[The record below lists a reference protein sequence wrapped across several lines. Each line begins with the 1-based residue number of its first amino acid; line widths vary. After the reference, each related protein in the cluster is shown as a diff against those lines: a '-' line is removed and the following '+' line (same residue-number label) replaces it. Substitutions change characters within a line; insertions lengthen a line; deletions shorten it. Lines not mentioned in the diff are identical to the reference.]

1 MKKLIS
7 VLLLAA
13 LMLSMFVLPVSAYSS
28 SGEKTIVS
36 TGETSAEGLTY
47 TIDADGN
54 VIIIGYIGNETDI
67 VIPSTID
74 GYTVTSIGEKAFL
87 CCDFVSITIPDGVE
101 SIGNEAFD
109 FCSLQDITIPSSVT
123 YIGNNAFRDCWNIK
137 NIYFEGTADQWASI
151 DFASFNSQPVASYDN
166 DQNVYMNGELLTEV
180 EITTATEIN
189 DYAFCNM
196 DTIESVVL
204 SDSVKSI
211 GSQAFRGCSSLKS
224 VTIPDSVTSIKL
236 GAFYSCKSLQSV
248 VVPEG
253 ITTLEQQTF
262 SECSSLQSVTLP
274 HSLRVIGGS
283 AFKSCT
289 SLTSV
294 VIPEG
299 VATINY
305 YAFSDCDNLK
315 SVTLPESLVNI
326 GDSIFDGCSE
336 EFEIF
341 GYINSAAHSYAT
353 KHNIPFVA
361 LDDNLEG
368 DYEIIF
374 TFNSDYTATVSG
386 YKGTPVNVVI
396 PSTIDG
402 YTVIK
407 IKENA
412 FERCTSLKSIEIPD
426 SVKAINGYTFNGCSS
441 LTDVKIPDSVT
452 NIEWSAFRDCSSLRY
467 IKIPNSVTNIGNYAF
482 GGCTSLVSIVIPDGV
497 TVIKDNTFKD
507 CTSLKSVKIPDS
519 VTSIMA
525 NSFSNCTN
533 LTSIVIPASVTN
545 INGKAFESCSS
556 KLVIY
561 GYTNSAA
568 NTYADVYQIKFV
580 PIENIIIGDV
590 DGDKEITIMDA
601 TQVQLHLAQL
611 VELDESQSFA
621 ADTDKNGEISILDVT
636 NIQLFLA
643 GIITEF

>member
-1 MKKLIS
+1 MKKLTS

-36 TGETSAEGLTY
+36 TGETSAESLTY

-54 VIIIGYIGNETDI
+54 AIITGYTGNETD
-67 VIPSTID
+67 
-74 GYTVTSIGEKAFL
+74 
-87 CCDFVSITIPDGVE
+87 
-101 SIGNEAFD
+101 
-109 FCSLQDITIPSSVT
+109 
-123 YIGNNAFRDCWNIK
+123 
-137 NIYFEGTADQWASI
+137 
-151 DFASFNSQPVASYDN
+151 
-166 DQNVYMNGELLTEV
+166 
-180 EITTATEIN
+180 
-189 DYAFCNM
+189 
-196 DTIESVVL
+196 
-204 SDSVKSI
+204 
-211 GSQAFRGCSSLKS
+211 
-224 VTIPDSVTSIKL
+224 
-236 GAFYSCKSLQSV
+236 
-248 VVPEG
+248 
-253 ITTLEQQTF
+253 
-262 SECSSLQSVTLP
+262 
-274 HSLRVIGGS
+274 
-283 AFKSCT
+283 
-289 SLTSV
+289 
-294 VIPEG
+294 
-299 VATINY
+299 
-305 YAFSDCDNLK
+305 
-315 SVTLPESLVNI
+315 
-326 GDSIFDGCSE
+326 
-336 EFEIF
+336 
-341 GYINSAAHSYAT
+341 
-353 KHNIPFVA
+353 
-361 LDDNLEG
+361 
-368 DYEIIF
+368 
-374 TFNSDYTATVSG
+374 
-386 YKGTPVNVVI
+386 VVI
-396 PSTIDG
+396 PSTVDG

-412 FERCTSLKSIEIPD
+412 FENCTSLKSIEIPD
-426 SVKAINGYTFNGCSS
+426 SVKTINGYTFNGCSF

-452 NIEWSAFRDCSSLRY
+452 SIEWSAFRDCSSLRY

-497 TVIKDNTFKD
+497 TAIKDNTFKD

-525 NSFSNCTN
+525 NSFSNCKN
-533 LTSIVIPASVTN
+533 LTTIVIPASVTN

-580 PIENIIIGDV
+580 PMENIIIGDV